1 MFVNKQNTS
10 TKKYKYL
17 SMRSFGGFLGTIFFF
32 NLCYL
37 WFSLWLKYLYINVF
51 FYIINILGNGTVS
64 VAECQKIRVRF
75 QGRIKYLHFL
85 QVFLLGA
92 CKKTKA
98 NEKTGCMMASD
109 YHYPSI
115 PKIKS
120 HKSIA
125 SLWVL
130 SPPET

>member
-1 MFVNKQNTS
+1 MAFWEPYFFS
-10 TKKYKYL
+10 TYVIYDFPYGL
-17 SMRSFGGFLGTIFFF
+17 SIFI
-32 NLCYL
+32 LM
-37 WFSLWLKYLYINVF
+37 F

-125 SLWVL
+125 SL
-130 SPPET
+130 